1 MTVSCDLNY
10 RSKLWSGEKANK
22 VMTEICQYVDICIAN
37 EDDAIGIF
45 QLEPV
50 GEGTEKNEY
59 IDKRTHE
66 VVLPFKMVA
75 AVCVQNFY
83 QLTFKLQSIVFIQY
97 GKSYYSKSIFTST
110 TYF

>member
-59 IDKRTHE
+59 IAKELMKRF
-66 VVLPFKMVA
+66 PFKMVA
-75 AVCVQNFY
+75 AVLAYRNFY
-83 QLTFKLQSIVFIQY
+83 HNL
-97 GKSYYSKSIFTST
+97 
-110 TYF
+110 